1 MKVYENF
8 CDVEIMPL
16 GISTYKLKAISF
28 KLQALIFKLIIM
40 TDPVQTTDPQQQ
52 AGQQSHTDDI
62 LGWDDIFNTIP
73 KAESEDDLPYGDV
86 LEKKYQYEPIPE
98 PKETAVAQ
106 PEQAV
111 EKNPVVEKVTQETP
125 VVEKAGVTEEKKEGD
140 DQKVAP
146 VINAV
151 VEREVQEINQ
161 QARVEQ
167 EKVWTLL
174 DTKLQTDVQKKFGE
188 LFFTTKRIYAIKE
201 KLWQKEDTFDVLWA
215 DNDKLFVSYRFVLDE
230 TNDPTLVITKIEQ
243 DKTTEEETTNEL
255 RFMFNQE
262 VSSLE
267 VMVNDTLLFDEIQD
281 FTEDQ
286 KKKMQVSEK
295 LNKFLFLASEE
306 QRKWEKEIQIKEEE
320 EREKR
325 KLQDIFRNF

>member
-1 MKVYENF
+1 
-8 CDVEIMPL
+8 MPL

-52 AGQQSHTDDI
+52 GSQWYTDDI

-73 KAESEDDLPYGDV
+73 ESNSEDDLPYGDV

-111 EKNPVVEKVTQETP
+111 EKTPVVEKVTQETP
-125 VVEKAGVTEEKKEGD
+125 VVEQAPVTEEKTQVAT
-140 DQKVAP
+140 QKVAP
-146 VINAV
+146 VVNTVA
-151 VEREVQEINQ
+151 EREEQEVNQ
-161 QARVEQ
+161 QAGIEQ

-188 LFFTTKRIYAIKE
+188 LFFTTKRIHAIKE

-255 RFMFNQE
+255 RFMFNE
-262 VSSLE
+262 EISSLE
-267 VMVNDTLLFDEIQD
+267 VMVNNTLLFDEIQD

-295 LNKFLFLASEE
+295 LNKFLFLATEE
-306 QRKWEKEIQIKEEE
+306 QKKLEKEIQIKEEE

>member
-1 MKVYENF
+1 
-8 CDVEIMPL
+8 
-16 GISTYKLKAISF
+16 
-28 KLQALIFKLIIM
+28 M
-40 TDPVQTTDPQQQ
+40 TDPVQITDPQQQ
-52 AGQQSHTDDI
+52 GSQWYTDDI

-73 KAESEDDLPYGDV
+73 ESTSEDDLPYGDV

-98 PKETAVAQ
+98 PQETAVVQ
-106 PEQAV
+106 QEQTR
-111 EKNPVVEKVTQETP
+111 EEIPVVEKVEPP
-125 VVEKAGVTEEKKEGD
+125 VVEKAVVTEEKKEVD

-151 VEREVQEINQ
+151 AEREAQAIHQ
-161 QARVEQ
+161 QAGIEQ

-188 LFFTTKRIYAIKE
+188 LFFTTKRIHAIKE
-201 KLWQKEDTFDVLWA
+201 KLWQKEEDFDILWA

-230 TNDPTLVITKIEQ
+230 TNDPTLVITKTEQ
-243 DKTTEEETTNEL
+243 DKTTEEETANEL
-255 RFMFNQE
+255 RFMFNEE

-295 LNKFLFLASEE
+295 LNKFLFLVSEE
-306 QRKWEKEIQIKEEE
+306 QRKLEKEVQIKEEE